1 LDFKKNTCSNKKN
14 VMNKIAFFLSLML
27 VFASCND
34 QLDLQPYGVVSTD
47 NFYKTATDAEY
58 AVTAAYKSFQL
69 LDGQNGWNTRAGYT
83 PMGDILA
90 ADAQAHPDLV
100 VYYQLQ
106 QSIIRPNSDQ
116 IIMLYQRCY
125 KALLL
130 ANIAIEKIPDIDM
143 DARLKARYMGE
154 LYFIRGFW
162 MFRLGYMF
170 GTAPLVNKTLTLDE
184 LNIPNSTRTTTWDQS
199 KSVNNY
205 TVTQS
210 DLFDQ
215 AEADFKL
222 ALQQGLAN
230 RNTGDLM
237 GRADNAAVKAYLV
250 QIYLYQHKWTEAKTL
265 LEDILS
271 YGYQLLPDYNDLF
284 DGTHDNS
291 TEAVFEIQYTA
302 LNQKETDNFGTVLN
316 APNGDGFVAGGG
328 WGWTRPT
335 PDLVREYEEG
345 DPRLVATIFRKGPD
359 DFFGQMFE
367 DRVNGTGLGIRKW
380 CIANP
385 PNNKGVTIDQVSWYN
400 SCNYTLIRYA
410 EVLLWYAEVVN
421 ELGDRATAAEYVNKV
436 RKRTA
441 TTTDPNTVNKNDIGE
456 LPPIASSLSYEDMFW
471 AIVHERRIEFA
482 FEGKFGWD
490 LRRWGVAR
498 QVLTDPKRWQNEVT
512 PGYFQYKDGKDE
524 IMPIPQ
530 LEIDRSDHVLQQN
543 PGYEQ

>member
-1 LDFKKNTCSNKKN
+1 MKKIVLVLSMVC
-14 VMNKIAFFLSLML
+14 FL
-27 VFASCND
+27 ASCND
-34 QLDLQPYGVVSTD
+34 RLDLQPYGVVSTD
-47 NFYKTATDAEY
+47 NFYQTAADAED

-69 LDGQNGWNTRAGYT
+69 LDGQNTWNTRAGYT
-83 PMGDILA
+83 PMGDITS

-100 VYYQLQ
+100 VYYQIQ
-106 QSIIRPNSDQ
+106 QCIIRPNSEQ
-116 IIMLYQRCY
+116 IQMLYQRCY

-130 ANIAIEKIPDIDM
+130 ANIAIEKIPDINM
-143 DARLKARYMGE
+143 DETLKARYMGE

-162 MFRLGYMF
+162 MFRLGYMY
-170 GTAPLVNKTLTLDE
+170 GTAPLVNKSLSLSE
-184 LNIPNSTRTTTWDQS
+184 LNIPNSVREASFDQG
-199 KSVNNY
+199 KKVNNY

-210 DLFDQ
+210 DLFNQ

-237 GRADNAAVKAYLV
+237 GRADNGAVKACLV
-250 QIYLYQHKWTEAKTL
+250 RIYLYQHRWAEAKAL
-265 LEDILS
+265 LEDIMS

-302 LNQKETDNFGTVLN
+302 LNQKGTDNFGTVLN

-335 PDLVREYEEG
+335 LDLVREYEDG
-345 DPRLVATIFRKGPD
+345 DPRLVASIFRLGYD
-359 DFFGQMFE
+359 DFFGQMFV

-380 CIANP
+380 CIGNP

-421 ELGDRATAAEYVNKV
+421 ELGDRTTAAEYVNRV
-436 RKRTA
+436 RARTA
-441 TTTDPNTVNKNDIGE
+441 TTTDPNTVNKYEIKP
-456 LPPIASSLSYEDMFW
+456 LAPVSASLSYEEMFW
-471 AIVHERRIEFA
+471 AIVHERRVEFA

-490 LRRWGVAR
+490 LRRWGIAR
-498 QVLTDPKRWQNEVT
+498 QVLTDPARWQNEVT

-524 IMPIPQ
+524 IFPIPQ

-543 PGYEQ
+543 PGYEL